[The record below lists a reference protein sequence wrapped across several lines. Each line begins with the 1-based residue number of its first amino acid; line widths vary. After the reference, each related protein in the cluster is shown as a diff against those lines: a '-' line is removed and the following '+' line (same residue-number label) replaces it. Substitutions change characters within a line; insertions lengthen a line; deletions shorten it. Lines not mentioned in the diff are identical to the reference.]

1 MTNPAFTGRPSPHK
15 AAAGYWF
22 PFDFHLATTINSLVL
37 ASRRTMQ
44 HWFFSL
50 TLAITDNRFRK
61 DHSFHAASNCNLTVS
76 GSFNSPFGVLF
87 SFGSRYYFAIGLKL
101 YLELG
106 VDPPI
111 FTPTFLQMLLFSPL
125 PFALTY
131 GTITLFGCAF
141 PALSVPQMDSWVPTS
156 LLHYCKRFRTLCLAF
171 SRSY

>member
-1 MTNPAFTGRPSPHK
+1 MHK
-15 AAAGYWF
+15 AYAGYWF
-22 PFDFHLATTINSLVL
+22 PSDSRLATTINSLAL

-50 TLAITDNRFRK
+50 VFAITNNYFRK
-61 DHSFHAASNCNLTVS
+61 DHSFHAAPRCHLTVS

-87 SFGSRYYFAIGLKL
+87 SFCSRYYFAIGLKL

-106 VDPPI
+106 VDTPI
-111 FTPTFLQMLLFSPL
+111 FIPTILQILLFSPL

-131 GTITLFGCAF
+131 GTITLFGYAF
-141 PALSVPQMDSWVPTS
+141 PAYSDPQTDSWVPTS

-171 SRSY
+171 NRLY